1 MVRNRKVVCLVCERS
16 MDSDKLKRHT
26 RIHKDLLSLSEDEV
40 KKELRERH
48 DIIMERDAKR
58 RRVEEIAVE
67 EGLSIPQ
74 EIKSI
79 DKESVRNELIIG
91 NELYKAK
98 IELGR
103 IVADIIDEEGIS
115 EESLSR
121 EKNESLLL
129 FRRQQ
134 PQFDLSIVEL
144 RVWQQDAMKYF
155 ESPNERQVIWIRGNN
170 GNEGKSWFQKYV
182 QSFFGY
188 HRVFRSDLRI
198 KHANI
203 CNVLKKRT
211 LGTIDIFLFNDSRSV
226 SGEDLNLYRIL
237 EDIKDGQ
244 ATTSKYDNDNIR
256 FKTPN
261 TVMIFSN
268 HYPDLKRLSRD
279 RWILLHPNKDGLK
292 DVLDLYIKNSKAA
305 KERAK
310 NNFDSY
316 SD

>member
-1 MVRNRKVVCLVCERS
+1 MLHNWRE
-16 MDSDKLKRHT
+16 KLN
-26 RIHKDLLSLSEDEV
+26 E
-40 KKELRERH
+40 
-48 DIIMERDAKR
+48 
-58 RRVEEIAVE
+58 E

-74 EIKSI
+74 KVISEKTI
-79 DKESVRNELIIG
+79 DKETVRKEMVEENQQYI
-91 NELYKAK
+91 AK

-103 IVADIIDEEGIS
+103 MVAAIIDEENIC
-115 EESLSR
+115 EQSLNK
-121 EKNESLLL
+121 EKQEALLL

-134 PQFDLSIVEL
+134 PQFDILDVEL
-144 RVWQQDAMKYF
+144 RPWQQDAMKYF
-155 ESPNERQVIWIRGNN
+155 ESPTERQVIWIRGNN

-188 HRVFRSDLRI
+188 HRVCSLDLRI

-237 EDIKDGQ
+237 EDLKDGQ

-261 TVMIFSN
+261 TVMVFSN
-268 HYPDLKRLSRD
+268 HYPDLKKLSKD

-292 DVLDLYIKNSKAA
+292 DVLDSYKKNTKEA

-310 NNFDSY
+310 DNFNMCRQ
-316 SD
+316 

>member
-1 MVRNRKVVCLVCERS
+1 MVGNRKVVCLVCERS

-48 DIIMERDAKR
+48 DILMERDAKR
-58 RRVEEIAVE
+58 RRVEEIAVQ

-74 EIKSI
+74 EVKSI

-91 NELYKAK
+91 DELYKAK

>member
-292 DVLDLYIKNSKAA
+292 DVLDVYIKNSKAA

-310 NNFDSY
+310 DNFDLY

>member
-16 MDSDKLKRHT
+16 MDSDKLKSHT

-48 DIIMERDAKR
+48 DIKMERDAKR
-58 RRVEEIAVE
+58 RRVEEIAVQ

-74 EIKSI
+74 EVKSI
-79 DKESVRNELIIG
+79 DKESVRNELIIE

-292 DVLDLYIKNSKAA
+292 DVLDVLPTS
-305 KERAK
+305 ERT
-310 NNFDSY
+310 
-316 SD
+316 